1 MANSYLFRNFTS
13 AGNRKTFTFSTWV
26 KFSDATSISTLFAT
40 GADSENRLIFIRH
53 DSGSGSALKV
63 DGKTSTN
70 QTIEVRTNRAFR
82 DTNAWYHIVLRV
94 DTTQSTAAD
103 RVRIYV
109 NGVQETSFAQSTYP
123 SQNYDTEVNKTAN
136 HMVGRYSYSASNY
149 MNGYMS
155 HVAFVDGA
163 SLAPT
168 SFGQTDSTSGIWK
181 FKSPSGIT
189 WGTNG
194 FHLKFENSGN
204 LGLDSSSNTANWT
217 SQGNLKQSKSTP
229 SNVISTINAKDNTI
243 TTGDAKATFT
253 DAGTTV
259 QTGNT
264 PYTASTSSYGV
275 TKGKWY
281 AEFKYTAK
289 GQTDAAILGVVGK
302 IFAANAAIGTVSESY
317 SYYVNGNKYVA
328 SGSATSYGST
338 WTLNDIIGIALD
350 VDNSKLYF
358 SKNGT
363 WQDSGDPTS
372 GSTGTGAISIAAVD
386 TVEAGAYFMA
396 VGDFGNPTTTY
407 ATWKPNFGEGKFGQ
421 DAVASAGT
429 SSSGDDSVWEYDCPA
444 NYYGL
449 NTKNINTYG

>member
-13 AGNRKTFTFSTWV
+13 GGNQKTFTFSAWV
-26 KFSDATSISTLFAT
+26 KFSDASSISTLFAT

-82 DTNAWYHIVLRV
+82 DTNAFYHIVLRV
-94 DTTQSTAAD
+94 DTTQSTASD

-217 SQGNLKQSKSTP
+217 SQGNLKQSLSTP
-229 SNVISTINAKDNTI
+229 SNVYNTWNFNNKYNNMTISN
-243 TTGDAKATFT
+243 
-253 DAGTTV
+253 AGTAIAWQ
-259 QTGNT
+259 QTSGNAWC
-264 PYTASTSSYGV
+264 ASNLGV
-275 TKGKWY
+275 DSGKWY
-281 AEFKYTAK
+281 WEWKAESEHPEANTWGVMSVDSTGF
-289 GQTDAAILGVVGK
+289 TDPKTDSGVWCM
-302 IFAANAAIGTVSESY
+302 NQGTKH
-317 SYYVNGNKYVA
+317 NGS
-328 SGSATSYGST
+328 SGGSYGSQI
-338 WTLNDIIGIALD
+338 DIGNIGMVA
-350 VDNSKLYF
+350 VDMDNGKIWLGE
-358 SKNGT
+358 NGT
-363 WQDSGDPTS
+363 WFASGDPAAGSNAMYTNLS
-372 GSTGTGAISIAAVD
+372 GKTVTPFHADTYSTYTPFSS
-386 TVEAGAYFMA
+386 Y
-396 VGDFGNPTTTY
+396 
-407 ATWKPNFGEGKFGQ
+407 NFGEGRF
-421 DAVASAGT
+421 ATTAISSAG
-429 SSSGDDSVWEYDCPA
+429 SNGNGSLFEYDVPSGFYA
-444 NYYGL
+444 L